1 MSDLKGD
8 PAAFVFLNEIG
19 IIEHLSRTAAER
31 ALPAGLSMAGFSV
44 LNHMVRMIKDE
55 AAPARIASAMQ
66 VTRGAMTGTLKR
78 LEAEGW
84 VAITPDP
91 TDGRGKAVRL
101 TPAGRAM
108 REAALVALAPHFT
121 AFLDPAIQADIAA
134 ILPALQRIR
143 AVLDAARD

>member
-1 MSDLKGD
+1 MTDLKGD

-31 ALPAGLSMAGFSV
+31 ALPTGLSMAGFSV
-44 LNHMVRMIKDE
+44 LNHMDRLVKDDC
-55 AAPARIASAMQ
+55 APAKIASAMQ

-91 TDGRGKAVRL
+91 ADGRGKAVRL

-121 AFLDPAIQADIAA
+121 AFLKPAVLADIDAV
-134 ILPALQRIR
+134 LPALQRIR
-143 AVLDAARD
+143 AILDAARD